1 MGRRPGLNS
10 HRGCPGSLDASTG
23 HCSLILG
30 RSLTYCRATWETCMV
45 NLRKLEPVAFVLLF
59 VVLYYALVAL
69 APHSAL
75 HDSVA
80 ETLAGGAAVAVA
92 VALLALRRLPK
103 RRWSLER
110 SIYAVFLAA
119 MPCIYLAAALQRGSS
134 SDVAIEVVGVVVFVG
149 LALFGY
155 YKSFLVLGLG
165 IAAHG
170 LGWDVWHH
178 GSGSYIASWYPLA
191 CLLVDLA
198 LGLLVL
204 TQASVHQ
211 MPNKAFQANR

>member
-1 MGRRPGLNS
+1 
-10 HRGCPGSLDASTG
+10 
-23 HCSLILG
+23 
-30 RSLTYCRATWETCMV
+30 MV
-45 NLRKLEPVAFVLLF
+45 NLNKLEPVAFVLLF
-59 VVLYYALVAL
+59 IVLCYALVVL

-75 HDSVA
+75 HDSMT
-80 ETLAGGAAVAVA
+80 ETLAGGATVAVA
-92 VALLALRRLPK
+92 VLVLRRLPK
-103 RRWSLER
+103 RRWGLAR

-119 MPCIYLAAALQRGSS
+119 MPCIYLAAALKRGSS
-134 SDVAIEVVGVVVFVG
+134 SDVAIELVGVAVFAG

-170 LGWDVWHH
+170 LGWDLWHH
-178 GSGSYIASWYPLA
+178 GSASYSASWYPLA

-211 MPNKAFQANR
+211 MPNKALQANR

>member
-1 MGRRPGLNS
+1 M
-10 HRGCPGSLDASTG
+10 A
-23 HCSLILG
+23 
-30 RSLTYCRATWETCMV
+30 
-45 NLRKLEPVAFVLLF
+45 NLKKLEPVAFVLLF
-59 VVLYYALVAL
+59 IALYYALVVL

-75 HDSVA
+75 YDFPTA
-80 ETLAGGAAVAVA
+80 ETLAGLATVVVAI
-92 VALLALRRLPK
+92 ALVVLRCLPK
-103 RRWSLER
+103 RLWHVER
-110 SIYAVFLAA
+110 LIYAGFLAA
-119 MPCIYLAAALQRGSS
+119 MPFIYLAAALKRGSS
-134 SDVAIEVVGVVVFVG
+134 SDVAIELVGVAVFVS

-165 IAAHG
+165 MAAHG
-170 LGWDVWHH
+170 LGWDLWHH

-211 MPNKAFQANR
+211 MPNKALQANR